1 MEHSVESRQVFV
13 HVPLDRIGES
23 YSRFRLIQPRAEASM
38 AGSMRKYGQI
48 SPVVVGPAQHNRYEM
63 IDGFKRL
70 RACRQLGIET
80 LKATVLN
87 VGSRA
92 LKAAIICLN
101 WKGHSIADLEE
112 AMVLHSLCRDD
123 GLTQVEIAALVG
135 RHKSWVC
142 RRISMMQRLSDDVVE
157 HIKLGL
163 ISATIGRELARLPR
177 GNQPAALS
185 TIVKYHL
192 NSRETAHL
200 VSILLQE
207 PKYNHPSIL
216 KFPQQVLSNS
226 TTNGPSRNGLS
237 RKAMPLYGQLRLI
250 ERLCRGASKE
260 FSQSALSELTQQD
273 RRQMSC
279 MISTIEQSLD
289 NIKNQLCKDA

>member
-1 MEHSVESRQVFV
+1 MEHGEQSQVFV

-23 YSRFRLIQPRAEASM
+23 YSHFRLIQPSAEASM
-38 AGSMRKYGQI
+38 ASSIRKYGQI
-48 SPVVVGPAQHNRYEM
+48 SAVVVGPAQHKHYEM

-70 RACRQLGIET
+70 RACRRLGIEA

-101 WKGHSIADLEE
+101 WKGHSIGDLEE
-112 AMVLHSLCRDD
+112 ALVLHSLCRDD

-142 RRISMMQRLSDDVVE
+142 RRISLMERLSDEVVE

-185 TIVKYHL
+185 AIVKYKL
-192 NSRETAHL
+192 NSRQTAHL

-207 PKYNHPSIL
+207 PKGNQTSIL
-216 KFPQQVLSNS
+216 NFPQQVLSNS
-226 TTNGPSRNGLS
+226 TTNGNGPNSNGLG

-250 ERLCRGASKE
+250 EQLCRGASKE
-260 FSQSALSELTQQD
+260 FSRQALSELNQQD
-273 RRQMSC
+273 RRQISR
-279 MISTIEQSLD
+279 MISAIEQSLD
-289 NIKNQLCKDA
+289 NLKNRLCKD